1 MNRLYNSETEYDH
14 YVRGELELLSEE
26 EVDLDDET
34 PDEEFNEDE
43 W

>member
-1 MNRLYNSETEYDH
+1 M
-14 YVRGELELLSEE
+14 GILSEE
-26 EVDLDDET
+26 EVDLDDNT

>member
-1 MNRLYNSETEYDH
+1 M
-14 YVRGELELLSEE
+14 GLLFDE
-26 EVDLDDET
+26 EVDLDDDT